1 MPALLNRDVLDQ
13 TNAPLNSGQNYTGPW
28 LPTNGFSQVA
38 CEWFSVGGGTQV
50 VTVTVE
56 ESLDGGVTAD
66 RSTSAGA
73 AGVAGPAVP
82 VNVPVAAPHCR
93 LKVAV
98 SVANATTLKASM
110 KATG

>member
-1 MPALLNRDVLDQ
+1 MPALLNRDTLDQ
-13 TNAPLNSGQNYTGPW
+13 TLAALNAGQNYTGPW
-28 LPTNGFSQVA
+28 IPTSGFSQVA
-38 CEWFSVGGGTQV
+38 CGWVSTGGGTQV

-56 ESLDGGVTAD
+56 ESLDGTTAD

-73 AGVAGPAVP
+73 AGVSGPAVP
-82 VNVPVAAPHCR
+82 VQVPVAAPFCR

-98 SVANATTLKASM
+98 SVANTTTLKASM

>member
-1 MPALLNRDVLDQ
+1 MPSFLNRDVLDT
-13 TNAPLNSGQNYTGPW
+13 TNTPLNVGQNYTGQW
-28 LPTNGFSQVA
+28 IQTSGFAQVA
-38 CEWFSVGGGTQV
+38 CEWVSAGGAT

-56 ESLDGGVTAD
+56 ESLDGGVTVD
-66 RSTSAGA
+66 RSTTAGTAGA
-73 AGVAGPAVP
+73 NGPAVP
-82 VNVPVAAPHCR
+82 VTVPVAAPHCR